1 MDPENPEDQDR
12 DQCVTAKVVSA
23 WAPSAPPATNPLA
36 IHGGR
41 GSCAQLLCGFVL
53 GALSILIGLHGDE
66 CAEPPSHQHRHDVAG
81 PALPEPVLEF
91 PEAHITIEPPPEPEP
106 EVCTFEYNAEP
117 LSFHAADTACL
128 GNGGHLASVHSQDEQ
143 DTIAALIPDGGSG
156 WIGFHDL
163 LAEAGCEDLGFVWTD
178 GSETDYTNWA
188 EGEPNDWL
196 AGAPHCDGSGN
207 EDCTEQGGYGGTA
220 WNDMDCDTVMPY
232 VCKTCKGQPVESPPV
247 PGSAPPLLLPTCDTI
262 SPCQNGAT
270 CATMDGVPTCL
281 CTSGFKGP
289 RCEQTTISCPPLP
302 TCADITCE
310 HGSCGVT
317 ADSVPSCFCDG
328 GWAGHRCETAITPE
342 TVEPATCDTISP
354 CQNGASCAAMDGAPV
369 CLCASGF
376 HGPRCEQTA
385 APCPAPAPAS
395 EVPPPEPEPEPEPE
409 VCTFEYNA
417 EPLSFHAA
425 DTACLGNG
433 GHLASVHSQDEQDT
447 IAALIPDGGSG
458 WIGFHDLLAE
468 AGCEDLGFVW
478 TDGSETDYT
487 NWAEGE
493 PNDWLAGAPHCDG
506 SGNED
511 CTEQGG
517 YGGTAWNDMDC
528 DTVMPYV
535 CKVCTALAPPD
546 NSAAA
551 APPSPPQ
558 VEESTLEYFD
568 DGSGRTYEWME
579 ASCAAKGARM
589 CTFEELCPAGRGS
602 PPVGGRLSG
611 DEWIPVAPSA
621 QYDKDWVQLGTRAE
635 QCSLHLQHEG
645 WGITPC
651 CCNDWCNTEA
661 DQSWKG
667 RYGCCT

>member
-91 PEAHITIEPPPEPEP
+91 PEAHIAIEPPPEPEP

-128 GNGGHLASVHSQDEQ
+128 GNGG
-143 DTIAALIPDGGSG
+143 
-156 WIGFHDL
+156 
-163 LAEAGCEDLGFVWTD
+163 
-178 GSETDYTNWA
+178 N
-188 EGEPNDWL
+188 
-196 AGAPHCDGSGN
+196 
-207 EDCTEQGGYGGTA
+207 
-220 WNDMDCDTVMPY
+220 
-232 VCKTCKGQPVESPPV
+232 
-247 PGSAPPLLLPTCDTI
+247 
-262 SPCQNGAT
+262 
-270 CATMDGVPTCL
+270 
-281 CTSGFKGP
+281 
-289 RCEQTTISCPPLP
+289 
-302 TCADITCE
+302 
-310 HGSCGVT
+310 
-317 ADSVPSCFCDG
+317 
-328 GWAGHRCETAITPE
+328 
-342 TVEPATCDTISP
+342 
-354 CQNGASCAAMDGAPV
+354 
-369 CLCASGF
+369 
-376 HGPRCEQTA
+376 
-385 APCPAPAPAS
+385 
-395 EVPPPEPEPEPEPE
+395 
-409 VCTFEYNA
+409 
-417 EPLSFHAA
+417 
-425 DTACLGNG
+425 
-433 GHLASVHSQDEQDT
+433 LASVHSQDEQDT

-551 APPSPPQ
+551 APPPPPQ